1 MELFT
6 AQQIQSLNEL
16 ELLVY
21 RYINEHPNTVPF
33 MRIRELAAEA
43 HVSTTTVLH
52 FCKKMGCDGYAQ
64 FKWKLKEQAGTNQ
77 ETHLPDTLN
86 ELQNFLWRV
95 GTPEYDAALDEAAGL
110 IARAERVFLVG
121 IGNSGSMAE
130 YGARYLSN
138 LGKFALS
145 VTDPFYPV
153 TVTPNVTMTAV
164 LLSVSGETVQILHLA
179 QQFKARGCSLIAVT
193 ASKHFKCNTFI
204 AMWCCLALVNS
215 DWGAIAARIASGETV
230 KFLAFPMSQT
240 TYTSTV
246 LPPLFLVL
254 VLSYLERW
262 LNKHLPDIIKALAV
276 PFICTVIMV
285 PLTIL
290 VIGPVSDML
299 ATGIANAYNFL
310 VNTVPALAAIL
321 VGGIWQVFVIFG
333 VHWGVTPMC
342 LANFANY
349 GCDSFQAFQT
359 CAVIAQAA
367 ACFGVFL
374 KTKKSDIKNVSL
386 SAGLTGIFGITEPA
400 IYGVTLRL
408 KKPFVCGCVGGAIGA
423 LIISFFNTK
432 YYVYAGLPGLL
443 TTVNAM
449 SDANP
454 SSFTG
459 MMIGVL
465 ATIIVTIILVQIVGC
480 DEKEP
485 KNN

>member
-110 IARAERVFLVG
+110 IARAARVFLVG

-179 QQFKARGCSLIAVT
+179 QQFKARGCSLIAITSSPQSTLAKMADMTLPYYTT
-193 ASKHFKCNTFI
+193 ARRVGSEKYDLTSQ
-204 AMWCCLALVNS
+204 MPAL
-215 DWGAIAARIASGETV
+215 
-230 KFLAFPMSQT
+230 
-240 TYTSTV
+240 
-246 LPPLFLVL
+246 
-254 VLSYLERW
+254 YLLE
-262 LNKHLPDIIKALAV
+262 ALAHRV
-276 PFICTVIMV
+276 
-285 PLTIL
+285 
-290 VIGPVSDML
+290 
-299 ATGIANAYNFL
+299 YN
-310 VNTVPALAAIL
+310 
-321 VGGIWQVFVIFG
+321 
-333 VHWGVTPMC
+333 
-342 LANFANY
+342 
-349 GCDSFQAFQT
+349 
-359 CAVIAQAA
+359 
-367 ACFGVFL
+367 
-374 KTKKSDIKNVSL
+374 
-386 SAGLTGIFGITEPA
+386 
-400 IYGVTLRL
+400 RL
-408 KKPFVCGCVGGAIGA
+408 
-423 LIISFFNTK
+423 L
-432 YYVYAGLPGLL
+432 
-443 TTVNAM
+443 
-449 SDANP
+449 
-454 SSFTG
+454 
-459 MMIGVL
+459 
-465 ATIIVTIILVQIVGC
+465 
-480 DEKEP
+480 E
-485 KNN
+485 

>member
-153 TVTPNVTMTAV
+153 TVTPNVTMSAV
-164 LLSVSGETVQILHLA
+164 FA
-179 QQFKARGCSLIAVT
+179 
-193 ASKHFKCNTFI
+193 
-204 AMWCCLALVNS
+204 
-215 DWGAIAARIASGETV
+215 
-230 KFLAFPMSQT
+230 
-240 TYTSTV
+240 
-246 LPPLFLVL
+246 
-254 VLSYLERW
+254 
-262 LNKHLPDIIKALAV
+262 
-276 PFICTVIMV
+276 PFVYI
-285 PLTIL
+285 
-290 VIGPVSDML
+290 
-299 ATGIANAYNFL
+299 
-310 VNTVPALAAIL
+310 LAA
-321 VGGIWQVFVIFG
+321 
-333 VHWGVTPMC
+333 
-342 LANFANY
+342 
-349 GCDSFQAFQT
+349 
-359 CAVIAQAA
+359 
-367 ACFGVFL
+367 
-374 KTKKSDIKNVSL
+374 
-386 SAGLTGIFGITEPA
+386 AGL
-400 IYGVTLRL
+400 VQ
-408 KKPFVCGCVGGAIGA
+408 GA
-423 LIISFFNTK
+423 LIIITHFAPAFAETGTYSVLSFISFFNTK

-454 SSFTG
+454 SSFIG
-459 MMIGVL
+459 MMIGVA

>member
-21 RYINEHPNTVPF
+21 RYINERPNTVPF

-179 QQFKARGCSLIAVT
+179 HIVE
-193 ASKHFKCNTFI
+193 
-204 AMWCCLALVNS
+204 VE
-215 DWGAIAARIASGETV
+215 DV
-230 KFLAFPMSQT
+230 
-240 TYTSTV
+240 
-246 LPPLFLVL
+246 VL
-254 VLSYLERW
+254 VGE
-262 LNKHLPDIIKALAV
+262 
-276 PFICTVIMV
+276 
-285 PLTIL
+285 
-290 VIGPVSDML
+290 
-299 ATGIANAYNFL
+299 
-310 VNTVPALAAIL
+310 LAALLGLGRALDVL
-321 VGGIWQVFVIFG
+321 VGNEVVEDDGDVLFVEHAVEARLFELVDG
-333 VHWGVTPMC
+333 DG
-342 LANFANY
+342 
-349 GCDSFQAFQT
+349 GGD
-359 CAVIAQAA
+359 VIAQHDVELGVDEL
-367 ACFGVFL
+367 ACLDLGEACVCGQNF
-374 KTKKSDIKNVSL
+374 
-386 SAGLTGIFGITEPA
+386 
-400 IYGVTLRL
+400 LRL
-408 KKPFVCGCVGGAIGA
+408 GHSHG
-423 LIISFFNTK
+423 SF
-432 YYVYAGLPGLL
+432 
-443 TTVNAM
+443 
-449 SDANP
+449 
-454 SSFTG
+454 SF
-459 MMIGVL
+459 
-465 ATIIVTIILVQIVGC
+465 
-480 DEKEP
+480 
-485 KNN
+485 